1 MVAPGYC
8 KTYMAKLRLAFTWSY
23 YHFFFSGK
31 HKVVIYFLIVI
42 TLVDFVCFVIFT
54 FGEFGDDN
62 YPSKFSSLFLTNKR
76 TLK

>member
-1 MVAPGYC
+1 
-8 KTYMAKLRLAFTWSY
+8 
-23 YHFFFSGK
+23 
-31 HKVVIYFLIVI
+31 VIYFLIVI